1 MEVRAY
7 LPTVLIFDL
16 QNLRKSGRPDFP
28 EFQPVTILVF
38 KIIFSMCLFS
48 ANREEI
54 YFIDANRIQNQEY
67 EYTHRCSERSICWNL
82 CTDFINV
89 DKFEAFSAILDKE
102 KSKIF
107 WGTMPL
113 HPPRKRLCRGNSCL
127 QRSLR
132 PEWWKCLDFW
142 FPNVGKYVRVPNS
155 SMHDTSPTF
164 ITLN

>member
-127 QRSLR
+127 QRSLGQNG
-132 PEWWKCLDFW
+132 ENVLISDFQMLA
-142 FPNVGKYVRVPNS
+142 
-155 SMHDTSPTF
+155 SMSESQIQVCMIRHQ
-164 ITLN
+164 LLLH